1 MKRLL
6 VTLLFLVACGSAAA
20 ANPKVEIRTSQGVI
34 VVELFE
40 DKAPESVR
48 NFLDYVNTGFY
59 DDTIF
64 HRVIDGFMIQG
75 GGFDAELR
83 QKPTREP
90 IRNEA
95 KNGLRN
101 EAGTI
106 AMARTRDPH
115 SAASQFFIN
124 LVDNRPL
131 DYPSSDGWGY
141 AVFGKVSEGFD
152 VVQKI
157 GRSATGNVGP
167 FQNVPIEPVVVES
180 MRVID
185 SPAGD
190 GTNR

>member
-6 VTLLFLVACGSAAA
+6 VTLLFLLACGSAAA
-20 ANPKVEIRTSQGVI
+20 ANPKVEIRTNQGVI

-40 DKAPESVR
+40 DEAPESVR
-48 NFLDYVNTGFY
+48 NFLDYVSTGFY

-75 GGFDAELR
+75 GGFDAHMR

-90 IRNEA
+90 IQNEA

-101 EAGTI
+101 AAGTI

-124 LVDNRPL
+124 LVDNDRL
-131 DYPSSDGWGY
+131 DYPSFDGWGY
-141 AVFGKVSEGFD
+141 AVFGKVSAGFD

-157 GRSATGNVGP
+157 GRSATGNAGP
-167 FQNVPIEPVVVES
+167 FQNVPIEPIVVES
-180 MRVID
+180 MRVLD